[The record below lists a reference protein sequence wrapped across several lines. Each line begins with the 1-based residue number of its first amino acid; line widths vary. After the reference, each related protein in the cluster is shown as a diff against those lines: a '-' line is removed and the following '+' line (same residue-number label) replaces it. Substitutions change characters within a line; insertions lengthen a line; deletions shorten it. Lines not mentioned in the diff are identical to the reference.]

1 MVTFS
6 QGLRLFLTNTL
17 TT

>member
-6 QGLRLFLTNTL
+6 QS
-17 TT
+17 